1 MGSVCT
7 CIDASLSS
15 GASSRTAMALSHRQ
29 RGTVSSYYGKI
40 NSHCL
45 LTERPYFYFIICACC
60 LDVVQ
65 VSCRRAFSPSRSEG
79 CFTQRRAAGMAGSA
93 PPSAWVPSA
102 SLGAP
107 PSHFR
112 GRQKVLAS
120 MRTPVTVLPTWW
132 RRPFLAEALHPGPT
146 ARLFRARGGGGE
158 RARAPP
164 GAQGL
169 VLRAYFVSRT
179 TPRKTTRRE

>member
-1 MGSVCT
+1 
-7 CIDASLSS
+7 
-15 GASSRTAMALSHRQ
+15 MALSHRQ

-102 SLGAP
+102 SL
-107 PSHFR
+107 
-112 GRQKVLAS
+112 
-120 MRTPVTVLPTWW
+120 
-132 RRPFLAEALHPGPT
+132 
-146 ARLFRARGGGGE
+146 
-158 RARAPP
+158 RAPP
-164 GAQGL
+164 PISVGGRKCWRPCGHPSPFCRRGGVAPSLPRPCTL
-169 VLRAYFVSRT
+169 VRPPDYFGHGEEEASVPEHHQV
-179 TPRKTTRRE
+179 PRGSSSELILFLGRRREKREDTSDATVTVRPVLVSV